1 MPLSE
6 RAAFYDEDGLLV
18 PSRLFAEIE
27 RLREALTAA
36 QAYIERG
43 SRISEDEATRQKI
56 AEALAASREEQQCR
70 RGTP

>member
-1 MPLSE
+1 MPVGE
-6 RAAFYDEDGLLV
+6 RSAFYDEDGLLV

-27 RLREALTAA
+27 RLREALTVA

-56 AEALAASREEQQCR
+56 AEALAASRDKEQS
-70 RGTP
+70 